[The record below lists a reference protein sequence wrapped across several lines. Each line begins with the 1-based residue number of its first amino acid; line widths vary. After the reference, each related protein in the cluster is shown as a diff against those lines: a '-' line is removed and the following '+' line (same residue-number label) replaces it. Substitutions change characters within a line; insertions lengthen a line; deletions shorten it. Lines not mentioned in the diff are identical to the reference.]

1 MLSYV
6 INCKFFEKSENNE
19 NCGSGGAVTERVAA
33 KTEGSKYLMI
43 ASCGQVLVL
52 LRFFSIPHELTMWL
66 VLAYLV
72 SGWIIEV
79 QSSYIRWPV
88 SQLVR
93 GEGSIQIPCSKV
105 CPF

>member
-1 MLSYV
+1 
-6 INCKFFEKSENNE
+6 
-19 NCGSGGAVTERVAA
+19 
-33 KTEGSKYLMI
+33 MI

-52 LRFFSIPHELTMWL
+52 LRFFFIPHELTMSL

-79 QSSYIRWPV
+79 QSGYIRWPE

-93 GEGSIQIPCSKV
+93 GEGSI
-105 CPF
+105 